1 MQYSFALAALFSAT
15 IALPLPLNINLG
27 AYSPALVVGDGAISF
42 GAEGGE
48 AGARPLMEAL
58 SGAGVSGPGA
68 AKGLI
73 DGANTP
79 AASSVSINQPALSDG
94 AGLGR
99 VVRPREGG
107 DEEEDEAEVKAEVG
121 APVVSK
127 RDIGGFNAAL
137 SYALGAVKVTPE
149 VQLGTGEKGAGVGI
163 LVKPGITAAAAAAPA
178 RAGGKAE

>member
-42 GAEGGE
+42 GAEGAGG
-48 AGARPLMEAL
+48 AGAKPLMEAL

-79 AASSVSINQPALSDG
+79 EASSVSINPPALSDG

-149 VQLGTGEKGAGVGI
+149 VQLGTGEHGAGVGI
-163 LVKPGITAAAAAAPA
+163 LVKPGITAAAAAGPA
-178 RAGGKAE
+178 KGGKAE